1 MKDERKESR
10 QKPISHGM
18 QEEEK
23 KPSEED
29 VMGRSRTKK
38 CQTRKPRILPAR
50 GGVLARPARR
60 TRKCQ
65 RSRDAAG
72 RETHQDKN
80 RTHARSSRDQ
90 EEHRA
95 QQLQLHRLRRTSTTE
110 KYSNS
115 NAVVRKEDEAAAGET
130 SRPRSRTFWR
140 AAVRTRARAAES
152 DGKKKRP
159 CGMREDIYLGS
170 GGARGSGGNGVRG

>member
-1 MKDERKESR
+1 MPDKKTTHPGEDHAPRAHRES
-10 QKPISHGM
+10 ISANKN
-18 QEEEK
+18 EK
-23 KPSEED
+23 H
-29 VMGRSRTKK
+29 
-38 CQTRKPRILPAR
+38 CPAR
-50 GGVLARPARR
+50 EVVLARPARR
-60 TRKCQ
+60 TRKRQ

-130 SRPRSRTFWR
+130 NRPRSRMFWR
-140 AAVRTRARAAES
+140 GAVRTRARAAES

-170 GGARGSGGNGVRG
+170 GGARGSGGNGVRGRG

>member
-1 MKDERKESR
+1 MKSTAQPEKSFWRGPPAVQGNVKEAGTR
-10 QKPISHGM
+10 QAGKPT
-18 QEEEK
+18 K
-23 KPSEED
+23 T
-29 VMGRSRTKK
+29 RT
-38 CQTRKPRILPAR
+38 A
-50 GGVLARPARR
+50 
-60 TRKCQ
+60 
-65 RSRDAAG
+65 
-72 RETHQDKN
+72 

-130 SRPRSRTFWR
+130 NRPRSRMFWR
-140 AAVRTRARAAES
+140 GAVRTRARAAES

-170 GGARGSGGNGVRG
+170 GGARGSGGNGVRGRG